1 MSLFQR
7 YLFNHLHPSHHQD
20 RPGHH
25 HLNHPD
31 HNQHNHH
38 RYQAELPGTSKRERW
53 LRVLVRVRLHLDVR
67 EGNQHSSEVSNE
79 HLSLAICKS
88 RVFLQ
93 IPTLNNFAK
102 SYLTNFDF
110 AAGASA
116 RCQKPQ
122 VQVRNRRKRP
132 QNSKNRS
139 LQKPVGISLR

>member
-1 MSLFQR
+1 MSLFVCFK
-7 YLFNHLHPSHHQD
+7 YFLCNHLHPSHHQD
-20 RPGHH
+20 LPGHYHQQH
-25 HLNHPD
+25 HL
-31 HNQHNHH
+31 NQHNHH
-38 RYQAELPGTSKRERW
+38 RQAELPGTSKRERW

-67 EGNQHSSEVSNE
+67 EGNQHSSEVSIC
-79 HLSLAICKS
+79 LSQFVNFG
-88 RVFLQ
+88 VFLQ